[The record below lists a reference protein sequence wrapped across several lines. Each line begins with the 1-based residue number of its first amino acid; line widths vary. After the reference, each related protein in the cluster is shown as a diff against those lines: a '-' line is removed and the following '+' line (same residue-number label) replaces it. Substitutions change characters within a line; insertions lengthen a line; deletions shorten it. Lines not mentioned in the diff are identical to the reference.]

1 MESDALQQELNSLR
15 IRHGTL
21 NVYNTLRSMMRT
33 EYRELHSLFAGDQQY
48 SSGTCQPLNTADYY
62 NEFMELNT
70 KAANETLEE
79 QCYALNMMDLESV
92 EDDNLEYVDM
102 DENVEDGEEDGED
115 NINIGDVEFLGLHQT
130 DMNTTYSANPDRHL
144 KIINTMSS
152 HVVLTAEP
160 MTPTISS
167 DMEDD
172 VKEIITE
179 PISKKILKKKKKQ
192 TH

>member
-1 MESDALQQELNSLR
+1 
-15 IRHGTL
+15 
-21 NVYNTLRSMMRT
+21 V
-33 EYRELHSLFAGDQQY
+33 
-48 SSGTCQPLNTADYY
+48 
-62 NEFMELNT
+62 
-70 KAANETLEE
+70 
-79 QCYALNMMDLESV
+79 
-92 EDDNLEYVDM
+92 
-102 DENVEDGEEDGED
+102 EDGED
-115 NINIGDVEFLGLHQT
+115 NISIGDVEFLGLHNPSQT

-152 HVVLTAEP
+152 HIVLTAEP
-160 MTPTISS
+160 TTPTISS